1 MASKYIQKYPIPGD
15 FPELLHDFA
24 REILRDQPENI
35 FEYGAQYFAALERG
49 EQFSYGQIGKAVPP
63 PRDREPS
70 QGNIHQ
76 MPEGVMPES
85 QQQQMAEMEAE
96 RQMEAAESGEIMQQ

>member
-35 FEYGAQYFAALERG
+35 LEYGAQYFAALENG
-49 EQFSYGQIGKAVPP
+49 VEFSYG
-63 PRDREPS
+63 
-70 QGNIHQ
+70 
-76 MPEGVMPES
+76 
-85 QQQQMAEMEAE
+85 
-96 RQMEAAESGEIMQQ
+96 